1 MKRQIIIIAL
11 LWVAQIVV
19 AQNAIPLISALKT
32 IERSQSEYAINIES
46 NGLDSLYTA
55 EMTDGLNAVNAVRK
69 VCKGLPVKVKVH
81 GKRIYVRNTN
91 GGRLCASSR

>member
-11 LWVAQIVV
+11 FWIAQIVV
-19 AQNAIPLISALKT
+19 AQNVIPLISALKT
-32 IERSQSEYAINIES
+32 IEQSQSEYTINIES

-55 EMTDGLNAVNAVRK
+55 EMIDGLNAVNAVRK

-81 GKRIYVRNTN
+81 GKRIYVQYER
-91 GGRLCASSR
+91 GKAVR